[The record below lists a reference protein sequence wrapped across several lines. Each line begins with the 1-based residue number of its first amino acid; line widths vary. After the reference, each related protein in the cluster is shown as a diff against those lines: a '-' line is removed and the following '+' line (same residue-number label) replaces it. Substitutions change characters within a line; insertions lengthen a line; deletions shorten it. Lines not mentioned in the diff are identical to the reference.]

1 MLSSLKL
8 HGANLD
14 DACSDYVR
22 GGAKSDGNCDDSRQT
37 DDPNDEMSDVF
48 LHSQSKK
55 VLAGNVS

>member
-48 LHSQSKK
+48 LHI
-55 VLAGNVS
+55 